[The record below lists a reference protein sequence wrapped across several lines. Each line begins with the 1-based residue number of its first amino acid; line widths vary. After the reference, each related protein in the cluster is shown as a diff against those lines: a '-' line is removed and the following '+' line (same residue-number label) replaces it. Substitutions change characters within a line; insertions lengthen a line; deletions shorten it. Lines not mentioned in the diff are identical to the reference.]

1 MREHLLSE
9 LPGHNP
15 TDGAAPREKTRGEVY
30 EGIAFTFCK
39 AATIILFTGPFA
51 LPIASGA
58 AAVFYLLAHRAGK
71 HDTRCILRRPLLIA
85 VFWGITSVLSMAWV
99 TRSLWMKA

>member
-1 MREHLLSE
+1 MNQTFVTEQS
-9 LPGHNP
+9 
-15 TDGAAPREKTRGEVY
+15 APSSPKTPGEVY

-58 AAVFYLLAHRAGK
+58 AAIFYLLAHRAGK
-71 HDTRCILRRPLLIA
+71 HDTRCILKRPLLIA
-85 VFWGITSVLSMAWV
+85 AFWGVISLISLAIIT
-99 TRSLWMKA
+99 RPLWLKN

>member
-1 MREHLLSE
+1 MNETLREALNSE
-9 LPGHNP
+9 LPATTP
-15 TDGAAPREKTRGEVY
+15 QKTPGEVY

-58 AAVFYLLAHRAGK
+58 AAAFYFLAHRAGK
-71 HDTRCILRRPLLIA
+71 NDTRCILKRPLLIA
-85 VFWGITSVLSMAWV
+85 TFWGCISLVSLAVIT
-99 TRSLWMKA
+99 RPLWMKA